1 MQEFTSYD
9 FVSTF
14 WFISIWLI
22 YTLIADGIGAK
33 KGNLIGTMRKHRLSW
48 MKQMMHRDNRLV
60 DIQIINSLQLNTS
73 FFASTSLLIVAG
85 LITTLGATEK
95 AVKLLTDFPL
105 TVEISKQMWEI
116 KILSLIIIFIY
127 AFFKFAWAMRQL
139 NYCSI
144 LIGSV
149 NRNDNLHNNDDKIA
163 EEAANIATKSGLH
176 SNRGTR
182 AYYYGLALLVW
193 FIHPLLLIPTSIII
207 ALVLFR
213 REFKSQLLKSLSEI
227 NNLNKKQGG

>member
-1 MQEFTSYD
+1 MQEFNSYD
-9 FVSTF
+9 FFSTL
-14 WFISIWLI
+14 WFISIWII
-22 YTLIADGIGAK
+22 YTLLADGIGAK
-33 KGNLIGTMRKHRLSW
+33 KGNLIGIMKKHRLSW
-48 MKQMMHRDNRLV
+48 MKQMLFRENRLV

-95 AVKLLTDFPL
+95 AIKLLTDFPL

-127 AFFKFAWAMRQL
+127 AFFKFAWSMRQL

-144 LIGSV
+144 LIGSA
-149 NRNDNLHNNDDKIA
+149 NKYDNLKSNDDKIA
-163 EEAANIATKSGLH
+163 EEAAIIATKSGLH

-182 AYYYGLALLVW
+182 AYYFGLALLVW
-193 FIHPLLLIPTSIII
+193 FIHPLLIIPTSTIIV
-207 ALVLFR
+207 LVLFR

>member
-1 MQEFTSYD
+1 MQEFNLYD
-9 FVSTF
+9 FASTL
-14 WFISIWLI
+14 WFVSIWLI

-33 KGNLIGTMRKHRLSW
+33 KGNLIGTMKIHRLSW
-48 MKQMMHRDNRLV
+48 MKQMMQRDNRLV

-116 KILSLIIIFIY
+116 KILALIIIFIY

-149 NRNDNLHNNDDKIA
+149 NKNDNLQKNDNKIA
-163 EEAANIATKSGLH
+163 EEAATIATKSGLH

-182 AYYYGLALLVW
+182 AYYFGLALLVW
-193 FIHPLLLIPTSIII
+193 FLHPLLLIPTSIII

-227 NNLNKKQGG
+227 NNLDKKQGG